1 MNDIESLSTSLQVT
15 SYRPEYYN
23 EGKKDQCFV
32 TAYEREEV
40 VEEELSLCGYFCIIS
55 SAEMTAREAL
65 ELYKSRD
72 ASEKLFRADKSFLG
86 GKAERVQTEEGLGG
100 KLLIGFVSLIIRNRM
115 YTKIKDAAEE
125 MDSRPNFMNVAAA
138 IRELE
143 KIEMLRGAD
152 GVYRLDHAVTK
163 NQRIILNAFDINTND
178 VKSKADEI
186 SEQLKPRLTTAS

>member
-1 MNDIESLSTSLQVT
+1 MLPKN
-15 SYRPEYYN
+15 
-23 EGKKDQCFV
+23 C
-32 TAYEREEV
+32 
-40 VEEELSLCGYFCIIS
+40 
-55 SAEMTAREAL
+55 
-65 ELYKSRD
+65 
-72 ASEKLFRADKSFLG
+72 SFLG
-86 GKAERVQTEEGLGG
+86 NRTERVQTEEGLGG

-115 YTKIKDAAEE
+115 YTRIKDAAEE
-125 MDSRPNFMNVAAA
+125 MDSVPNFMNVAAA

-163 NQRIILNAFDINTND
+163 AQRIILNAFDINTND